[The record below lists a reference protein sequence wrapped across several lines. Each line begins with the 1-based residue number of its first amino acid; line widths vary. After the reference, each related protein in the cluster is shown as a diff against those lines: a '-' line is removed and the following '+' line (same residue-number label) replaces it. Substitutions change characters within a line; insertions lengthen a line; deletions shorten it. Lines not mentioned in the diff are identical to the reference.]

1 MLLALNCQRQDL
13 HFHEKLIFIFLFTSA
28 WTRPWSWSCSWRPRS
43 PAQWRCSGP
52 RTARKRSTWRW
63 TDTRTHWVGDK
74 LINVESYKIV
84 IVLLYIH
91 IPVISELVETTE
103 GPLVQVEQQSWP
115 HTLKHVGRDVT
126 LQVLSLHCV
135 ETVPH
140 PNVTPI
146 LIPSNMAEWA
156 TLNLGFKVTNTKKTQ
171 KVVMYQKVQ
180 ECVKTAVSTSR
191 RPTQLLVIGL
201 QIFSREFLC
210 YATIKLLTW
219 GK

>member
-1 MLLALNCQRQDL
+1 MPQLSKESRPECGPPSPPHARGTRKYSWNASRSVIKCYMMAYCLKFDGIMLLALNCQRQDL

-28 WTRPWSWSCSWRPRS
+28 WTRLWSWSCSWRPRS

-103 GPLVQVEQQSWP
+103 GPLVQVE
-115 HTLKHVGRDVT
+115 
-126 LQVLSLHCV
+126 
-135 ETVPH
+135 
-140 PNVTPI
+140 
-146 LIPSNMAEWA
+146 
-156 TLNLGFKVTNTKKTQ
+156 
-171 KVVMYQKVQ
+171 
-180 ECVKTAVSTSR
+180 
-191 RPTQLLVIGL
+191 
-201 QIFSREFLC
+201 
-210 YATIKLLTW
+210 
-219 GK
+219 